1 MSTPQQLERV
11 LARRLADHQP
21 PSVTILDQH
30 ETDDPY
36 RMSSG
41 HDTSIY
47 DDAPIWDDDIADMV
61 GHDWDDRVSV

>member
-1 MSTPQQLERV
+1 MTGPQQLERV

-21 PSVTILDQH
+21 PSVTMFDVH

-47 DDAPIWDDDIADMV
+47 DMV